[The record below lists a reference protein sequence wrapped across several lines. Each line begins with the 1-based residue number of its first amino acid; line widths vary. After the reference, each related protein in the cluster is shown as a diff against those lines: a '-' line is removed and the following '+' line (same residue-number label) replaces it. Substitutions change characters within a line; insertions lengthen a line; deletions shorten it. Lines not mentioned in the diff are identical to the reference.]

1 MFCDYCK
8 KRGHYEDVCYVRD
21 PSKCKNQAQR
31 ESAQVKTEMRKIEE
45 RKAQERRKR

>member
-21 PSKCKNQAQR
+21 PSKCKTQAQR